1 MEYSLPKIGDYIINP
16 STGRTVKVGSKV
28 WIKLVKSNIV
38 SGDYVD
44 EHVIDDIKDDCSQG
58 ELDEKLTQ
66 IKSQLPS
73 GITATRGKG
82 KYANKIVKRHKQ
94 LNIQEITKKTA
105 KLASKIVNQDD
116 RLGELDE
123 DELEQMI
130 FNELMIGNPKCSKTR
145 SLPENCERKKV
156 KQTQNYQTKEITDGS
171 QSESE
176 EDEQNI

>member
-1 MEYSLPKIGDYIINP
+1 MEYTLPKIGDYIINP

-44 EHVIDDIKDDCSQG
+44 EHVIDDIEDDCSQG

-73 GITATRGKG
+73 GITATRGRG

-94 LNIQEITKKTA
+94 LNIQEITKKTS
-105 KLASKIVNQDD
+105 KLASKIVNRDED
-116 RLGELDE
+116 IDE

-130 FNELMIGNPKCSKTR
+130 FNELMIGKP
-145 SLPENCERKKV
+145 KKV
-156 KQTQNYQTKEITDGS
+156 KQTQKKSANYQTKEITDCS

-176 EDEQNI
+176 ED

>member
-1 MEYSLPKIGDYIINP
+1 MEHTLPPKIGDYIINP

-44 EHVIDDIKDDCSQG
+44 EHVIDDIEDDCSQG

-66 IKSQLPS
+66 IKSQLPM
-73 GITATRGKG
+73 GITAARGRG
-82 KYANKIVKRHKQ
+82 KYANKIVRRHKQ

-105 KLASKIVNQDD
+105 KVASKIVNQDD
-116 RLGELDE
+116 RSDELDE
-123 DELEQMI
+123 DELERMI
-130 FNELMIGNPKCSKTR
+130 FNELMTGKP
-145 SLPENCERKKV
+145 KKV
-156 KQTQNYQTKEITDGS
+156 KQTQNYQTKEITDCS

-176 EDEQNI
+176 EDEQSI

>member
-1 MEYSLPKIGDYIINP
+1 MEYTLPKIGDYIINP

-44 EHVIDDIKDDCSQG
+44 EHVIDDIEDDCSQG

-105 KLASKIVNQDD
+105 KLASKIVNQDED
-116 RLGELDE
+116 IDE

-130 FNELMIGNPKCSKTR
+130 FNELMIGKP
-145 SLPENCERKKV
+145 KKV
-156 KQTQNYQTKEITDGS
+156 KQTQKKSANYQTKEITDCS

>member
-1 MEYSLPKIGDYIINP
+1 MEHRLPKIGDYIINP

-38 SGDYVD
+38 SGDCVD
-44 EHVIDDIKDDCSQG
+44 EHVIDDIEDDCSQG

-66 IKSQLPS
+66 IKAQLPM
-73 GITATRGKG
+73 GITATRGRG

-94 LNIQEITKKTA
+94 LNIQEITKKTS
-105 KLASKIVNQDD
+105 KLASKIVNRDED
-116 RLGELDE
+116 IDE

-130 FNELMIGNPKCSKTR
+130 FNELMIGKP
-145 SLPENCERKKV
+145 KKV
-156 KQTQNYQTKEITDGS
+156 KQTQKKSANYQTKEITDCS

>member
-1 MEYSLPKIGDYIINP
+1 MEHTLPKIGDYIINP

-44 EHVIDDIKDDCSQG
+44 EHVIDDIEDDCSQG

-66 IKSQLPS
+66 IKSQLPA

-105 KLASKIVNQDD
+105 KLASKIVNQDED
-116 RLGELDE
+116 IDE

-130 FNELMIGNPKCSKTR
+130 FNELMIGKP
-145 SLPENCERKKV
+145 KKV
-156 KQTQNYQTKEITDGS
+156 KQTQKKSANYQTKEITDGS

>member
-1 MEYSLPKIGDYIINP
+1 MEYTLPKIGDYIINP

-44 EHVIDDIKDDCSQG
+44 EHVIDDIEDDCSQG

-66 IKSQLPS
+66 IKAQLPM
-73 GITATRGKG
+73 GITAARGRG

-105 KLASKIVNQDD
+105 KLASKIVNQDED
-116 RLGELDE
+116 IDE

-130 FNELMIGNPKCSKTR
+130 FNELMIGKP
-145 SLPENCERKKV
+145 KKV
-156 KQTQNYQTKEITDGS
+156 KQTQKKSANYQTKEITDCS

-176 EDEQNI
+176 ED

>member
-1 MEYSLPKIGDYIINP
+1 MEHAPAPKIGDYIINP
-16 STGRTVKVGSKV
+16 SSGRTVKVGSKV
-28 WIKLVKSNIV
+28 WIKLVRANIV
-38 SGDYVD
+38 SGECVD
-44 EHVIDDIKDDCSQG
+44 EHVIDDIEDNCSQG

-73 GITATRGKG
+73 GITATRGRG

-116 RLGELDE
+116 RSDELDE

-130 FNELMIGNPKCSKTR
+130 FNELMIGK
-145 SLPENCERKKV
+145 RKIV
-156 KQTQNYQTKEITDGS
+156 KQTPTRKANTANYQTKEITDCS

-176 EDEQNI
+176 EDEYNI